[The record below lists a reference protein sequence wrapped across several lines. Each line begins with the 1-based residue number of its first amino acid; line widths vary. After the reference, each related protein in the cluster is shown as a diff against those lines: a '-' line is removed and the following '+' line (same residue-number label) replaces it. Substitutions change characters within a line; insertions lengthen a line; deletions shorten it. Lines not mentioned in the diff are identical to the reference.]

1 MLARFDPFRDFA
13 SLRREIE
20 RLFDESLF
28 RQEFP
33 TSELADVAS
42 MPVDVFEE
50 GNNLMV
56 KASIPGLK
64 PEDIKVEV
72 RGDALTIAGESKKE
86 EEKKERNYH
95 LKEHRYSRYE
105 RSIRLPGE
113 VLTDKAEANF
123 DNGIL
128 TLTLPKAEVN
138 KTKAIPI
145 KTPAKV

>member
-28 RQEFP
+28 RREFP
-33 TSELADVAS
+33 TSEYADVAS

-50 GNNLMV
+50 GNNLVV

-72 RGDALTIAGESKKE
+72 RDDVLTIAGESKHE
-86 EEKKERNYH
+86 EEETERNYH

-105 RSIRLPGE
+105 RSIRLPRE
-113 VLTDKAEANF
+113 IITDKAEAHF

-128 TLTLPKAEVN
+128 TLTLPKAEVSQ
-138 KTKAIPI
+138 TKAIPI